1 MNPSTAPT
9 AARQAVPPTI
19 QPLPGHRDT
28 QQNEAAPAIGERNPA
43 HTDDSPHAILGY
55 N

>member
-1 MNPSTAPT
+1 MNPSTASSP
-9 AARQAVPPTI
+9 ARQAVPPSI
-19 QPLPGHRDT
+19 QPLPGDYDARQSQAT
-28 QQNEAAPAIGERNPA
+28 PAASEHNPA